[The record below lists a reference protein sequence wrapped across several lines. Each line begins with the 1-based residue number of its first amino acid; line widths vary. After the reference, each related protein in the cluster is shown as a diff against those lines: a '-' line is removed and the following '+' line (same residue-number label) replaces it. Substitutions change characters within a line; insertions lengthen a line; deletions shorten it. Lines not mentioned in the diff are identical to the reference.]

1 MKKIATALFTG
12 LLISLLICGC
22 GKVFHYE
29 ITSSPS
35 KTTVKVMNASDGTYG
50 ESDAILVY
58 ENRILKVD
66 SSLNKGKLQI
76 DFAGAVN
83 TAGPDESDDYI
94 ITGVVETVTVGPGEQ
109 ATVTL
114 EPGEYI
120 LQLTA
125 IGDTEGTVTI
135 TIEKK

>member
-1 MKKIATALFTG
+1 MKKIVTAMFTV
-12 LLISLLICGC
+12 LLISILICGC

-29 ITSSPS
+29 ISSTPS
-35 KTTVKVMNASDGTYG
+35 KTTVKVMNASDGDYG

-58 ENRILKVD
+58 ENRILNIN
-66 SSLNKGKLQI
+66 SSLEEGKLQI

-83 TAGPDESDDYI
+83 TAGPDETDDYI
-94 ITGVVETVTVGPGEQ
+94 IGEVVETVTVGPGEK
-109 ATVTL
+109 ASVAL

-125 IGDTEGTVTI
+125 IGNTKGTVTI
-135 TIEKK
+135 DIEKK